1 MVTTTFDVSS
11 AFDKISFGHIIDEV
25 VAITENPAWGCLLN
39 SYLHGHQIFLDNRHT
54 FRTAGVAQGG
64 VLAPICFAA
73 ATWRMGD
80 RLQALTG
87 PYRIRVAIYAD
98 DICAKIIANGILG
111 LSQGLKDAV
120 SVIKPWTDR
129 ADLHLDPSKNET
141 ITDSEITSALLKDHL
156 EDTDI
161 HYIAENTKPC
171 IKWLGL
177 WLTPHNNW
185 RTHIDYA
192 FGKGKR
198 ALSMLRRLLVKDW
211 DFSPKLAL
219 LAWKTHVIP
228 TLLYGSEIWGGT
240 ASRKWYIEKCT
251 KLEAVFARKLFG
263 LPRSAPTDL
272 ASRMLATVCEPIWVQ
287 ARLRFAC
294 YKLHKVGSTQA
305 PLSDNTRKI
314 LEGWGVDSI
323 DDRETLC
330 TPVDGISVSPPTG
343 VVFNVENGEPPNP
356 PKRSTLCFYSDG
368 SVMLH
373 MDTKANPSTPA
384 PTPTSHNAS

>member
-1 MVTTTFDVSS
+1 
-11 AFDKISFGHIIDEV
+11 HIIDEV

-129 ADLHLDPSKNET
+129 ADLHLDPAKNET

-161 HYIAENTKPC
+161 HYIAENTKPS

-185 RTHIDYA
+185 RTHIDHA
-192 FGKGKR
+192 FGK
-198 ALSMLRRLLVKDW
+198 
-211 DFSPKLAL
+211 
-219 LAWKTHVIP
+219 
-228 TLLYGSEIWGGT
+228 
-240 ASRKWYIEKCT
+240 
-251 KLEAVFARKLFG
+251 
-263 LPRSAPTDL
+263 APTDL

-294 YKLHKVGSTQA
+294 YKLHK
-305 PLSDNTRKI
+305 
-314 LEGWGVDSI
+314 
-323 DDRETLC
+323 
-330 TPVDGISVSPPTG
+330 
-343 VVFNVENGEPPNP
+343 
-356 PKRSTLCFYSDG
+356 
-368 SVMLH
+368 
-373 MDTKANPSTPA
+373 
-384 PTPTSHNAS
+384 